1 MNRKF
6 LIVILIVVM
15 TSLFYSF
22 LNKGDERIQIGDR
35 VPTFTLLDQNGNEF
49 LIEDCIGKIAMVIY
63 FYPKDNTTG
72 CIKEACGF
80 RDNYES
86 FKDLRVKII
95 GISSDDVQS
104 HKAFAAKYNLPFTL
118 LADVD
123 NEVRERFGVPNSL
136 FGMIPGR
143 VSYVVDENGVVINI
157 YESLLKPQRHI
168 EESLGILK
176 NR

>member
-1 MNRKF
+1 MNRQF
-6 LIVILIVVM
+6 LIGFLIVVM
-15 TSLFYSF
+15 TTFFYSF
-22 LNKGDERIQIGDR
+22 LNKGGERIQVGDR
-35 VPTFTLLDQNGNEF
+35 VPTFTLLDQDGNKF
-49 LIEDCIGKIAMVIY
+49 LIEDYIGKTAMVIY

-86 FKDLRVKII
+86 FKEIGVKII
-95 GISSDDVQS
+95 GISSDDVKS
-104 HKAFAAKYNLPFTL
+104 HKAFVTKYNLPFTL

-136 FGMIPGR
+136 FGVIPGR
-143 VSYVVDENGVVINI
+143 VSYVIDENGVVINI

-168 EESLGILK
+168 EESLDVLK